1 MKNILVLFFLSFLL
15 IAFTGCEDDLELQPE
30 QELSIEGAFS
40 NEVAARA
47 SLTGA
52 YGRIMFLD
60 VFGAMPQIIADFQ
73 ADNVDF
79 IGSFPTLQDIR
90 NSSVLADNTSIGAI
104 FRDHYRAILAANAVI
119 DRVPGVDD
127 PGFSEEERAAV
138 IAEAKFIRAKVNFS
152 LVNLFAQPY
161 TFDDG
166 ASPGIAIVTEPDV
179 LDGDFIFPPRSSVA
193 EVYNAIENDLLEAV
207 DDLPEV
213 NGRIRASVGGANAL
227 LSRLY
232 LYKGDNVQAAERA
245 QMVIDEGNYAL
256 APNYNFYN
264 QLTAETIFD
273 VAMSAADNSRTG
285 SGGWA
290 SFYNP
295 AELGARG
302 DCPFSDDLLEAFEE
316 GDRRFLD
323 LHQVDASGEL
333 IYTTK
338 FPDAQ
343 SNSDNAPM
351 IRITEVYLNRAEALA
366 KMANGVDDEAL
377 EIINTLRERAGLDGF
392 EAGDFADGDD
402 FLMTI
407 LDERRK
413 ELCFEGH
420 RRMDLLRNGLPIING
435 LMPGD
440 NQTIMPIPVR
450 EIDLGS
456 SLPQN
461 PGY

>member
-1 MKNILVLFFLSFLL
+1 MKNIFYLFLAVLLVGFS
-15 IAFTGCEDDLELQPE
+15 ACEDRLEIEPE
-30 QELSIEGAFS
+30 QDLSPDAAFANEL
-40 NEVAARA
+40 AARA

-52 YGRIMFLD
+52 YGRILFLD

-127 PGFSEEERAAV
+127 PGFSEAERAQV
-138 IAEAKFIRAKVNFS
+138 IAEAKFIRAIVNFS

-161 TFDDG
+161 TLDNG
-166 ASPGIAIVTEPDV
+166 ASPGIALVTAPDV
-179 LDGDFIFPPRSSVA
+179 LDGNFVFPARSSVA
-193 EVYNAIENDLLEAV
+193 EVYAAIENDLLEALP
-207 DDLPEV
+207 DLPAV
-213 NGRIRASVGGANAL
+213 NGRTRASIGAANAL

-232 LYKGDNVQAAERA
+232 LYKEDNVNAAERA
-245 QMVIDEGNYAL
+245 LMVIEDGNYAL

-264 QLTAETIFD
+264 QLTPETIFD
-273 VAMSAADNSRTG
+273 VAMTAADNSRTG

-302 DCPFSDDLLEAFEE
+302 DCPFSEDLLDAFEE
-316 GDRRFLD
+316 GDRRFED
-323 LHQVDASGEL
+323 LHQFNADSSR

-338 FPDAQ
+338 FPDATT
-343 SNSDNAPM
+343 NSDNAPM
-351 IRITEVYLNRAEALA
+351 IRITEMYLNRAEALA
-366 KMANGVDDEAL
+366 KMANGVDGEAL
-377 EIINTLRERAGLDGF
+377 DIINSLRDRAGLDPF
-392 EAGDFADGDD
+392 EASDFADGND

-440 NQTIMPIPVR
+440 NQAIMPIPVR